1 MNNLGCYFDAATP
14 GTGPIKSLVNATSVE
29 FEKYNSSYNFSLKS
43 KSDLN
48 YNPQPEGNIFSAY
61 PKAEQNRAGVYAIDT
76 DRGELNPTVSTQIN
90 VRGPRTFQARL
101 QDQVR
106 PTMKEK
112 SLFAYEGNAGSSIHI
127 APKSYSNIL
136 PSYSDLRDGK
146 KVRTGGATNFGLKSA
161 TEYSYIPGAAPS
173 GINGQALQ
181 NPDSRLGKVYQR
193 SDRNVDGASTFKGA
207 VPDGSKFQTYNLINK
222 PTTNGLKLN
231 YNIETKQN
239 WSDLLGKYVDGTEN
253 RFTET
258 YQIAPL
264 FSNPLNKIW
273 NPDDKGE
280 LPSFYADS
288 RAIDYSYQSQQNLDQ
303 DYFVS
308 GTNSNA
314 GLLNLEQGIH
324 NPQLEWI
331 NAPNNLPG
339 VVYSADSV
347 NNGSNIGYSGK
358 YDVYQQYTNQ
368 QRFGINNNTFTTLGD
383 PSAGMVRY

>member
-1 MNNLGCYFDAATP
+1 
-14 GTGPIKSLVNATSVE
+14 
-29 FEKYNSSYNFSLKS
+29 
-43 KSDLN
+43 
-48 YNPQPEGNIFSAY
+48 
-61 PKAEQNRAGVYAIDT
+61 
-76 DRGELNPTVSTQIN
+76 
-90 VRGPRTFQARL
+90 
-101 QDQVR
+101 
-106 PTMKEK
+106 MKEK